1 MTTNPIGEL
10 MTTTDQPMYGIWI
23 EGDRAAAELWPR
35 TAEGAITAITRA
47 CRYSRRG
54 APVEV
59 RRPDGTVLA
68 QYKAGRRA
76 DLPDGGI
83 AHMADARASLQ

>member
-1 MTTNPIGEL
+1 MMTDP
-10 MTTTDQPMYGIWI
+10 TTAYDLEAYEIVVD
-23 EGDRAAAELWPR
+23 GDSAPTEVWPR

-47 CRYSRRG
+47 ARYSRRG

-59 RRPDGTVLA
+59 RRPDGSMLA
-68 QYKAGRRA
+68 RYKGGRRA